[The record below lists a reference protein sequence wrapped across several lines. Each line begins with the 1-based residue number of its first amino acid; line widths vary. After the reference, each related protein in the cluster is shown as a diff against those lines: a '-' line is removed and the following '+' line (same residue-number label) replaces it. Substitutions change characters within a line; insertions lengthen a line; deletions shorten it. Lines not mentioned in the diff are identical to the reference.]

1 MTLASRRCDGYA
13 RVAFTNSADDTEVRT
28 KLAEHPDPAA
38 HELIVDRSS
47 VM

>member
-28 KLAEHPDPAA
+28 KLAEHRDP